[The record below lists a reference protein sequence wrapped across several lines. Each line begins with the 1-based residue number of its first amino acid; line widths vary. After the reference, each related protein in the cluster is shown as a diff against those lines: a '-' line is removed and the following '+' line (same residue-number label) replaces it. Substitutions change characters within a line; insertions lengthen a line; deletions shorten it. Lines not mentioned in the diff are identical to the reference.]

1 MGSFKK
7 AVDSANSVQ
16 LGNQQ
21 YDDERKEKKSSNR
34 KLQVTSPPPLE
45 CVPLVLAARESMERE
60 RESRRSSSKGLE
72 GITAT
77 SMTKY

>member
-1 MGSFKK
+1 M
-7 AVDSANSVQ
+7 
-16 LGNQQ
+16 
-21 YDDERKEKKSSNR
+21 
-34 KLQVTSPPPLE
+34 TSPPPLE

-60 RESRRSSSKGLE
+60 KENRRSSSKDLE